1 MPTSKKSQNLFPKLF
16 SPCKKHLKPF
26 LENERNPLKEK
37 NKKDYEKGEKM
48 LDICETVGHT
58 TCMNE
63 LKQKEMI
70 MSETNPVFESKSSI
84 DWNQVSLRQSGQIGA
99 YRALVRGLCER
110 LENSDDVVDQ
120 ATVAFALEQMAMMEE
135 EKIYE

>member
-1 MPTSKKSQNLFPKLF
+1 M
-16 SPCKKHLKPF
+16 
-26 LENERNPLKEK
+26 KEK
-37 NKKDYEKGEKM
+37 NKKDYEKGLKP
-48 LDICETVGHT
+48 LDICAKVRDT
-58 TCMNE
+58 TCMMNE
-63 LKQKEMI
+63 RKETKM
-70 MSETNPVFESKSSI
+70 TQFESKSSI

-120 ATVAFALEQMAMMEE
+120 ATVAFALEQMEMMEE